1 MKQTLQQDDENTL
14 LQCSENPEVQRS
26 SLKGWTLDITGITAT
41 NTKKSCYVSLVFFD
55 KVMKSFI
62 HVHKSKY
69 GRETYKEQGEA
80 RRALPALERRFH
92 FIMFPEP
99 RGKRMAQGL
108 VGQWKLKASYICTGH
123 YDRCQFN
130 TE

>member
-1 MKQTLQQDDENTL
+1 MKL
-14 LQCSENPEVQRS
+14 
-26 SLKGWTLDITGITAT
+26 
-41 NTKKSCYVSLVFFD
+41 
-55 KVMKSFI
+55 FI
-62 HVHKSKY
+62 HVHN

-99 RGKRMAQGL
+99 RGKTMAEGF

-123 YDRCQFN
+123 YDRCQVN